1 MKIDLP
7 AVENTIKVLV
17 KSSEGE
23 VLKIFDGTHKSFEI
37 DLPDDVLEDEVEVVA
52 CQLDSRGLAIGEPFY
67 LKEADVPEPKEKDNE
82 DAPDEADEESA
93 QSSPDEVADE
103 KAPDYPEK
111 EVEVRELPKPRELG
125 DEEVKGGHEIA
136 IDQDA
141 KVTYDR
147 KKPRKSR

>member
-17 KSSEGE
+17 KSPEGE
-23 VLKIFDGTHKSFEI
+23 CVKILDGTHKSFEI
-37 DLPDDVLEDEVEVVA
+37 DLPDNVLEDEVEVVA
-52 CQLDSRGLAIGEPFY
+52 CQLDNSGRAVGEPFY

-93 QSSPDEVADE
+93 QSPSDEVADE

-111 EVEVRELPKPRELG
+111 EVEARELPEPRELG

-141 KVTYDR
+141 EVAYGR
-147 KKPRKSR
+147 KTR

>member
-7 AVENTIKVLV
+7 AVEHTIKVLV

-23 VLKIFDGTHKSFEI
+23 IVKILDGTHKSFEI
-37 DLPDDVLEDEVEVVA
+37 DLPDNVLEDEVEVVA
-52 CQLDSRGLAIGEPFY
+52 CQLDSRGLAVGEPFY
-67 LKEADVPEPKEKDNE
+67 LKEADVPEPKPESKEKDNE

-93 QSSPDEVADE
+93 QSSPNEVADE

-111 EVEVRELPKPRELG
+111 EVEVKELPEPRELG
-125 DEEVKGGHEIA
+125 DEIT

-141 KVTYDR
+141 KVTYE
-147 KKPRKSR
+147 RKSR